1 MNGLEAVVAVADE
14 TLSREIT
21 HRDPES
27 VGLKGICVDGMN
39 MSDQWILESIDW
51 APVLQVGVDS
61 PDPNRNSSRIHEV
74 LAEVDIPVGVLGK
87 SAIHH
92 AVAFDLE
99 ERDWGA

>member
-1 MNGLEAVVAVADE
+1 MNGFEAVVAISEEAFSGEV
-14 TLSREIT
+14 T
-21 HRDPES
+21 HGDPEPPRH
-27 VGLKGICVDGMN
+27 KGVCVYSMD
-39 MSDQWILESIDW
+39 MSNQRILESIDW
-51 APVLQVGVDS
+51 APVFQVGVDS
-61 PDPNRNSSRIHEV
+61 PDPNRNSIRIHEV